1 MARKFVRLGDS
12 NVYGRK
18 AVLSGAVLAFAL
30 PFCTGLM
37 YRHKSTAQTEDQVR
51 LDTARQLSV
60 VPIRQLTAAEVVL
73 NRTGCWATSNR
84 PDLMERAE
92 KAGPWAVLAMLP
104 TGKAL
109 RLAQYAIRVAAGGMA
124 INELVNGAVVED
136 AILQEVTV
144 SVEYGIDLDAISPER
159 IELAERAVTLRL
171 PPPKPIS
178 TPRIDLDRSPTVD
191 RQTKGGRQDAEWTR
205 LQHLAFEDA
214 QRNVADWVRDAG
226 LESSLREQSRA
237 VVREFVQALSGADVQ
252 VRVIYD
258 DEPEGAGR

>member
-1 MARKFVRLGDS
+1 MYV
-12 NVYGRK
+12 RK
-18 AVLSGAVLAFAL
+18 AVLSGAVLAFAV

-37 YRHKSTAQTEDQVR
+37 YRQKSAVKTEDQIR

-109 RLAQYAIRVAAGGMA
+109 KLAQYAIRVAAGGMA

-136 AILQEVTV
+136 AVLQEVTV
-144 SVEYGIDLDAISPER
+144 SVEYGIGLETISPER
-159 IELAERAVTLRL
+159 IELGDKTVTLRL
-171 PPPKPIS
+171 PPPSPVS
-178 TPRIDLDRSPTVD
+178 TPRIDLDRSPTID
-191 RQTKGGRQDAEWTR
+191 RQTKGDAQEAEWTR
-205 LQHLAFEDA
+205 LQHLAFDDA
-214 QRNVADWVRDAG
+214 QRNVAAWVRDAG
-226 LESSLREQSRA
+226 LEAALREQSRA
-237 VVREFVQALSGADVQ
+237 VVHECVQTLAGPDVT
-252 VRVIYD
+252 VRVVYD
-258 DEPEGAGR
+258 DEPKGGGQ

>member
-1 MARKFVRLGDS
+1 
-12 NVYGRK
+12 VYARK
-18 AVLSGAVLAFAL
+18 AVLSGAVLAFAV

-37 YRHKSTAQTEDQVR
+37 YRHRSVGETQDQIR

-109 RLAQYAIRVAAGGMA
+109 KLAQYAIRVAAGGMA

-159 IELAERAVTLRL
+159 IELGEKAVTLRL
-171 PPPKPIS
+171 PVPNPVG
-178 TPRIDLDRSPTVD
+178 TPRIDLDRSPTID
-191 RQTKGGRQDAEWTR
+191 RQTKGDRQSAEWTR

-214 QRNVADWVRDAG
+214 QRHVAAWVREAG
-226 LESSLREQSRA
+226 LEAGLREQSRA
-237 VVREFVQALSGADVQ
+237 VVREFVQALFGADVT
-252 VRVIYD
+252 VRVAYD
-258 DEPEGAGR
+258 DER

>member
-1 MARKFVRLGDS
+1 MYSKM
-12 NVYGRK
+12 
-18 AVLSGAVLAFAL
+18 AVLTGAVLAFAG
-30 PFCTGLM
+30 PVGAGLL
-37 YRHKSTAQTEDQVR
+37 YRHSSSAKTQDQIR
-51 LDTARQLSV
+51 LETARQLSV

-136 AILQEVTV
+136 AVLQEVTV
-144 SVEYGIDLDAISPER
+144 SVEYGIDLEAISPER
-159 IELAERAVTLRL
+159 IEVGDKTVTLHL
-171 PPPKPIS
+171 PPPAPVGS
-178 TPRIDLDRSPTVD
+178 PRIDLDRSPTVD
-191 RQTKGGRQDAEWTR
+191 RQTKGDAQAAEWTR

-214 QRNVADWVRDAG
+214 QRNAAAWVRDAG
-226 LESSLREQSRA
+226 LEATLREQSRA
-237 VVREFVQALSGADVQ
+237 VVRESVQTLAGADVT
-252 VRVIYD
+252 VRVVYD
-258 DEPEGAGR
+258 DESRGGGR